1 MAIAMNKPNVPLE
14 EYKNIIA
21 SADGSELH
29 IEAKGFLHGGINELN
44 ELYAIALYR
53 QLVLRNS
60 WLSALLGEEL
70 DKWKQQK

>member
-21 SADGSELH
+21 SADSPELH
-29 IEAKGFLHGGINELN
+29 IEAKGFLNGGINEFN

-53 QLVLRNS
+53 QLVMCNS

-70 DKWKQQK
+70 DKWKEQ